1 MLKIK
6 EKKKEKNIFLLNIN
20 VYVRDLEKKIFVY
33 N

>member
-20 VYVRDLEKKIFVY
+20 VYVRDLEKFVY
-33 N
+33 S